1 MFFISYPAHGKIGE
15 VTRQKIFI
23 KLKALFLKLPPKVWI
38 IGGVLFLAVL
48 YSIVFFIPKNVQ
60 FSYAQSTCIG
70 HFALAPDLQQGKAA
84 KFDVKFENVIRLG
97 SVGLFSTQ
105 LCLEPNQAP
114 VAGASAVQFSPWGGW
129 VFRKNIAVQV
139 PDAPQARTSDL
150 IGKTIS
156 ATQPLKLSL
165 SSPDVIHAYA
175 IKVGDK
181 TGPCTQNSDGLTCD
195 VKPLALNHGA
205 EYVAALYRSYKGS
218 DNSKIIEGKLATL
231 QPLLPVNSSIT
242 NDQTV
247 YDKPTTAQFTF
258 DQTIKKNEVR
268 LVKVNGEATE
278 PIEIKTTTKDAVL
291 TVTFPELA
299 RESTY
304 RFELADVVGV
314 SGSSL
319 ATPIAVNFKT
329 SGGPK
334 VAGVS
339 IGTSGVSR
347 TAKVVVTFDQP
358 IDASVDI
365 KKFARVEGVA
375 ASVSKQ
381 SDTQVAFALNG
392 GDCAAFTLVVDKGI
406 KSASNGLESKEAWRY
421 SSRMTCG
428 TSWVI
433 GTSVQG
439 RAITAYSFGSGAKVL
454 LFTAGIHGSEPSST
468 TTMQA
473 WVVYLRSNGYKIPAD
488 KRIVVVPNTNP
499 DGIARGMRYNANNV
513 NLGRNFP
520 TANWSASIDTSSGTL
535 PQGGGTSPGSE
546 PEAAAL
552 IRLTRQLRPRL
563 EVSYHAQGSLVGAN
577 KYGDSVAIGNIYA
590 GTVRYGT
597 MYYNAEDVMGYAMTG
612 EYEDWM
618 GEEMGIP
625 AILIELPR
633 QSGNYFNSQ
642 LPALLKLLAL

>member
-1 MFFISYPAHGKIGE
+1 MAI
-15 VTRQKIFI
+15 
-23 KLKALFLKLPPKVWI
+23 
-38 IGGVLFLAVL
+38 L

-60 FSYAQSTCIG
+60 FSYAQPTCIG
-70 HFALAPDLQQGKAA
+70 HFALAPDIQKGGSAE
-84 KFDVKFENVIRLG
+84 FDIKFENPVRLG
-97 SVGLFSTQ
+97 PVTLFSTR
-105 LCLEPNQAP
+105 LCLEPKQAP
-114 VAGASAVQFSPWGGW
+114 ATGTNAVHLSPWGGW
-129 VFRKNIAVQV
+129 IFRKNLAVQV
-139 PDAPQARTSDL
+139 PEAPKARTSDL

-165 SSPDVIHAYA
+165 SSPDVVYAYA
-175 IKVGDK
+175 IRIEDK
-181 TGPCTQNSDGLTCD
+181 TAPCTQDSEGLSCD
-195 VKPLALNHGA
+195 IKPLGLNHGA
-205 EYVAALYRSYKGS
+205 EYTAALHRTYKGE
-218 DNSKIIEGKLATL
+218 DSKIIEGKLATL
-231 QPLLPVNSSIT
+231 QPLVHVASSIA

-247 YDKPTTAQFTF
+247 YDKPTTANFTF
-258 DQTIKKNEVR
+258 DQPIKKSEAR

-278 PIEIKTTTKDAVL
+278 PVEVEATTKDAML

-299 RESTY
+299 RESIY
-304 RFELADVVGV
+304 RFELVDVIGIN
-314 SGSSL
+314 GSSL
-319 ATPIAVNFKT
+319 AAPIAVNFKT
-329 SGGPK
+329 SGGPR

-339 IGTSGVSR
+339 IGASGVSY

-381 SDTQVAFALNG
+381 SDTQLVFALNG
-392 GDCAAFTLVVDKGI
+392 GDCAGFALVIDKGI
-406 KSASNGLESKEAWRY
+406 KSGSNGLESKEGWRH

-439 RAITAYSFGSGAKVL
+439 RSIVAYSFGSGSKVL

-473 WVVYLRSNGYKIPAD
+473 WVTYLRSNGHKIPAD
-488 KRIVVVPNTNP
+488 KRIVIVPNTNP
-499 DGIARGMRYNANNV
+499 DGIAHGTRYNARNV

-590 GTVRYGT
+590 GAVGYGT

-618 GEEMGIP
+618 GEEMGIA
-625 AILIELPR
+625 AILIELP
-633 QSGNYFNSQ
+633 SHGGNYLTSQ
-642 LPALLKLLAL
+642 LPALLKLLTL